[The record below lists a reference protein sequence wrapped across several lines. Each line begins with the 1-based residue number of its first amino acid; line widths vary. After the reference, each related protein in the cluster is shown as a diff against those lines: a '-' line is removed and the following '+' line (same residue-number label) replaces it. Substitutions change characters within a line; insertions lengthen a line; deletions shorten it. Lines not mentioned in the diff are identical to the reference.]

1 MKKNICLIL
10 FVVILMSIACNNNIN
25 EREKLIVGKWQAVSW
40 LANGQQVQ
48 GTETVSFSFD
58 SMNKYNYANLE
69 IRESGSYKIEND
81 MLFTTPSN
89 QQEMMVKIIKITKD
103 SLIFG
108 MNRSGKEEQLTLLKK

>member
-1 MKKNICLIL
+1 
-10 FVVILMSIACNNNIN
+10 MSIACNNNIN